1 MTRVVRQRGFSIVSA
16 IFLVVVVSMLAG
28 YMVNIG
34 NAARVSTTMS
44 LMGARAT
51 AAAHSGIE
59 WAAAR
64 VIADGAC
71 FSSGTQFGLDGT
83 ALNGFSVAVEC
94 SAQAIT
100 EGARSYQIFNLSATA
115 RYGAEGSEDYYR
127 RRLTATIASTP

>member
-1 MTRVVRQRGFSIVSA
+1 MRQVERQRGFSIVSA

-34 NAARVSTTMS
+34 TAARVATTMS

-64 VIADGAC
+64 VLADDAC
-71 FSSGTQFGLDGT
+71 FSGGTQFGLAGT
-83 ALNGFSVAVEC
+83 ALNGFAVAAEC

-100 EGARSYQIFNLSATA
+100 EGARSYKIFNLSATA
-115 RYGAEGSEDYYR
+115 HYGAAGGEDFYQ